1 MKGKLIY
8 GQSGGPSPVI
18 NASAY
23 GVIKEALQH
32 DKITDVYVMRN
43 GIEGLLK
50 GEFYTFDEFENQL
63 ELLPYTPASAFGS
76 CRHKMK
82 DPKNDDHEYQLLLD
96 FFVANNIRYFLYNGG
111 NDSMDTC
118 MKISDFVKENGYE
131 MSVIGIPKTIDNDL
145 PYTDHTPGFAS
156 AAKFIAN
163 TVMQLKLDSV
173 VYPTG
178 KVTIVEIM
186 GRHAGWLTASAH
198 LAHLEELGPDL
209 VYLPENP
216 FDTEEFFIDVARI
229 YREKKQCFICV
240 SEGIKNK
247 DGEFIGSLNQFE
259 DAFGHTQLGG
269 VAMYL
274 GDILEDKLG
283 MKYRAIELSTI
294 QRSASYIRGKRDIEE
309 AIEVGTYGV
318 QQAIQQETGKMVII
332 NRVSNS
338 PYTVAYELHDVS
350 QIANMEKV
358 IPKEFMLSDN
368 KMSKTFFDY
377 MIPLVEGEEVKP
389 YNNGLQTFFNLNR
402 KSN

>member
-23 GVIKEALQH
+23 GVITEAL
-32 DKITDVYVMRN
+32 KYEEITDVYVMKN
-43 GIEGLLK
+43 GIEGLLN
-50 GEFYTFDEFENQL
+50 GEFYTYDEFKDQI
-63 ELLPYTPASAFGS
+63 ELLPLTPASAFGS

-82 DPKNDDHEYQLLLD
+82 DYKDDDREFQDLLQ
-96 FFVANNIRYFLYNGG
+96 FFQANNIRYFFYNGG

-118 MKISDFVKENGYE
+118 LKISDFVKANGYE

-198 LAHLEELGPDL
+198 MAHLENFGPDL
-209 VYLPENP
+209 VYLPENS
-216 FDTEEFFIDVARI
+216 FDTEKFFIDVARI

-240 SEGIKNK
+240 SEGIKN
-247 DGEFIGSLNQFE
+247 DNGNFIGSLNKFK
-259 DAFGHTQLGG
+259 DAFGHVQLGG

-294 QRSASYIRGKRDIEE
+294 QRSSSNNRSKRDVNE
-309 AIEVGTYGV
+309 AIEVGKFGV
-318 QQAIQQETGKMVII
+318 QKAIQKETGKMVII
-332 NRVSNS
+332 TRLSS
-338 PYTVAYELHDVS
+338 HPYQVKYELHDVS
-350 QIANMEKV
+350 QIANVEKV
-358 IPKEFMLSDN
+358 IPKEYMVTDN
-368 KMSKTFFDY
+368 QMSEAFFEY
-377 MIPLVEGEEVKP
+377 MTPLLEGEEQKQ
-389 YNNGLQTFFNLNR
+389 YKNGLQKFF
-402 KSN
+402 KI

>member
-23 GVIKEALQH
+23 GVIKEALKH
-32 DKITDVYVMRN
+32 DEITDIYVMKN
-43 GIEGLLK
+43 GIEGLLL
-50 GEFYTFDEFENQL
+50 GEFYTFDEYEDQL
-63 ELLPYTPASAFGS
+63 ELLAHTPASAFGS

-82 DPKNDDHEYQLLLD
+82 NPNIDDREYQVLLD
-96 FFVANNIRYFLYNGG
+96 FFVANDIRYFFYNGG

-118 MKISDFVKENGYE
+118 MKISDFVRDNGYE
-131 MSVIGIPKTIDNDL
+131 MYCIGIPKTIDNDL

-186 GRHAGWLTASAH
+186 GRHAGWLTASSH

-216 FDTEEFFIDVARI
+216 FDTEQFFVDVAKI

-274 GDILEDKLG
+274 GDILEDKLA
-283 MKYRAIELSTI
+283 MKYRAIELSSI
-294 QRSASYIRGKRDIEE
+294 QRSGSYVRSKRDVEE
-309 AIEVGTYGV
+309 AIEVGKFGV
-318 QQAIQQETGKMVII
+318 QKAVEQETGQMVII
-332 NRVSNS
+332 NRVKNH
-338 PYTVAYELHDVS
+338 PYTVKYQLHDVS
-350 QIANMEKV
+350 QIANVEKV
-358 IPKEFMLSDN
+358 IPKEYMLNDN
-368 KMSKTFFDY
+368 EMSEAFFEY

-389 YNNGLQTFFNLNR
+389 YRKGLQQFFNINK
-402 KSN
+402 KSK

>member
-23 GVIKEALQH
+23 GVIKEALKH
-32 DKITDVYVMRN
+32 DDITNIYVMKN
-43 GIEGLLK
+43 GIEGLLN
-50 GEFYTFDEFENQL
+50 GEFYTFDEFEDQL
-63 ELLPYTPASAFGS
+63 ELLPFTPASAFGS

-82 DPKNDDHEYQLLLD
+82 DYKNDDREYAELLR
-96 FFVANNIRYFLYNGG
+96 FFQANDIRYFLYNGG

-118 MKISDFVKENGYE
+118 LKISDFVKQNGYE
-131 MSVIGIPKTIDNDL
+131 MNVIGIPKTIDNDL

-163 TVMQLKLDSV
+163 TVMQLKLDSI

-186 GRHAGWLTASAH
+186 GRHAGWLAASAH
-198 LAHLEELGPDL
+198 LANVNDLGPDL
-209 VYLPENP
+209 VYLPENT
-216 FDTEEFFIDVARI
+216 FDAEKFFVDVARI
-229 YREKKQCFICV
+229 YREKKQCLICV

-247 DGEFIGSLNQFE
+247 DGEFIGSLNAFK

-294 QRSASYIRGKRDIEE
+294 QRSAGYSRSKRDVEE
-309 AIEVGTYGV
+309 AIAVGRFGV
-318 QQAIQQETGKMVII
+318 KQALKNETGKMVII
-332 NRVSNS
+332 KRVSS
-338 PYTVAYELHDVS
+338 VPYKVKYDLHDVS
-350 QIANMEKV
+350 QIANMEQV
-358 IPKEFMLSDN
+358 IPKE
-368 KMSKTFFDY
+368 Y
-377 MIPLVEGEEVKP
+377 MINENEMSPAFYEYMLPLIEGEEEKP
-389 YNNGLQTFFNLNR
+389 YKNGLQEFFKLQ
-402 KSN
+402 